1 MVKMFDVLFW
11 SSVVLTGNH
20 TPVRVN
26 DVVELFWSS
35 VVLTGNHTALATGTV
50 KLMFWSSVVLTG
62 NHTGTVRMLR
72 LSKVACFLAARPG
85 AFSVTLDGG
94 EAFDATREDFEKL
107 ATEAFGH
114 SVRACE
120 LWG

>member
-1 MVKMFDVLFW
+1 MVSQKKMVL
-11 SSVVLTGNH
+11 
-20 TPVRVN
+20 
-26 DVVELFWSS
+26 
-35 VVLTGNHTALATGTV
+35 
-50 KLMFWSSVVLTG
+50 FWSSVVLTG
-62 NHTGTVRMLR
+62 NHTGTVRMPR